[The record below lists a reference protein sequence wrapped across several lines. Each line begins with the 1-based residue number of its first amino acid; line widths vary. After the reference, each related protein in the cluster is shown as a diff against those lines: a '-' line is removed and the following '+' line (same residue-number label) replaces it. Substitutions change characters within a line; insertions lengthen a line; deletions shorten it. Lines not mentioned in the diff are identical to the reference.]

1 MVLLLLL
8 LLLGGLLRLVGG
20 CLLWSLPLLLCTS
33 CVATAR
39 IRSALLPLVRLSE
52 GPRVGR
58 LLPLLRSS

>member
-1 MVLLLLL
+1 MVLLLLLL

-39 IRSALLPLVRLSE
+39 I
-52 GPRVGR
+52 
-58 LLPLLRSS
+58 